1 MFSDIA
7 MIVHQQ
13 SEELDSIEA
22 NLNQAKDYIT
32 KAEKVLV
39 KAKEQH
45 QKNRK
50 VNNRKI
56 KLINF
61 C

>member
-7 MIVHQQ
+7 MLVHQQ
-13 SEELDSIEA
+13 SEELDSIES
-22 NLNQAKDYIT
+22 NLNHAKDYIT

-39 KAKEQH
+39 KAKGQH

-50 VNNRKI
+50 VDKADYFI
-56 KLINF
+56 KLIN
-61 C
+61 